1 MTLKHKYT
9 SKFVAREAVN
19 LDFTWGLSNIN
30 TLVVLEAGQ
39 FKLFKLEFLNINTHI
54 VVEDAA
60 NLFV

>member
-1 MTLKHKYT
+1 MAK
-9 SKFVAREAVN
+9 EAAN
-19 LDFTWGLSNIN
+19 LDFKLGLSNIN

-39 FKLFKLEFLNINTHI
+39 FKLFTLGFLNINTHI

>member
-1 MTLKHKYT
+1 MTLKHKYA
-9 SKFVAREAVN
+9 SKFVAKEAVN
-19 LDFTWGLSNIN
+19 LDFKLGLSNIN

-39 FKLFKLEFLNINTHI
+39 FKLFKFGFLNINTHI